1 MLNTAAVGKQHGWYN
16 DDEHNKNNQD
26 DEIEVTPSR
35 QWLHRSWLLLK
46 AEEIDHSMD
55 RHDCKRYLKSMALK
69 RFMLKSKAESTQQI
83 FPVFLMVLPEIS
95 GQKKRAMDCPPLL
108 KTHSQSE
115 ILLIRL

>member
-1 MLNTAAVGKQHGWYN
+1 
-16 DDEHNKNNQD
+16 
-26 DEIEVTPSR
+26 
-35 QWLHRSWLLLK
+35 
-46 AEEIDHSMD
+46 
-55 RHDCKRYLKSMALK
+55 MALK